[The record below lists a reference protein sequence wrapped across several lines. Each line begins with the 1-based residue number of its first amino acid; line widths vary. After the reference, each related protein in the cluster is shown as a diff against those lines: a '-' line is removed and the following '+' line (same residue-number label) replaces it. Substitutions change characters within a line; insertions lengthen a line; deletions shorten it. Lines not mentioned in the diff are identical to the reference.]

1 MSVTVLEPL
10 VSNTPPLMLHQDVW
24 VEDAVIPVP
33 SPAGKRFPQGLRK
46 PLIPRERRCTV
57 EPRTSVAPTQSTRWS
72 TDEPNVDQYEIPEA
86 IRPLIEK
93 IFPKPASTQDL
104 AQSVGTAVHAVAP
117 ALLEVLAG
125 ARPARQLAGVL
136 NPQCM
141 DKLEHHVR
149 IGEAQQ
155 PDRNVCCY
163 SNPRVLRI
171 RVSQIL
177 PLVFEAAVILFDL
190 KKVRATALRVE
201 LWHGRWQVTALE
213 IG

>member
-10 VSNTPPLMLHQDVW
+10 ATNGPPLMLHQDVW
-24 VEDAVIPVP
+24 VEDAVIPAP
-33 SPAGKRFPQGLRK
+33 SPAGKRFPENLRK
-46 PLIPRERRCTV
+46 PTTPRDRRCTITP
-57 EPRTSVAPTQSTRWS
+57 EPIAAPTNSARWN

-93 IFPKPASTQDL
+93 IFPKPTSTQNL
-104 AQSVGTAVHAVAP
+104 AQSVGTTVHAVAP

-141 DKLEHHVR
+141 DKLEQHVH

-155 PDRNVCCY
+155 PDRNARCY

-171 RVSQIL
+171 RVAQIL
-177 PLVFEAAVILFDL
+177 PMVFEAAVILLDI
-190 KKVRATALRVE
+190 KKVRATALRIE

>member
-1 MSVTVLEPL
+1 MSITILEPL
-10 VSNTPPLMLHQDVW
+10 TANGPQLMLHEDVW

-33 SPAGKRFPQGLRK
+33 SPAGKRFPENLHTAPTSRG
-46 PLIPRERRCTV
+46 RRCV
-57 EPRTSVAPTQSTRWS
+57 IEPPVVTESIRSPRWNIE
-72 TDEPNVDQYEIPEA
+72 EPNVDQFEIPEA
-86 IRPLIEK
+86 VRPIIEK
-93 IFPKPASTQDL
+93 IFPRPESIQNL
-104 AQSVGTAVHAVAP
+104 AESVGTAVHAVAP

-136 NPQCM
+136 NPDCM
-141 DKLEHHVR
+141 GKLEYHVQ
-149 IGEAQQ
+149 IGESQQ

-171 RVSQIL
+171 RVSQVL
-177 PLVFEAAVILFDL
+177 PMVFEAAVILLDI
-190 KKVRATALRVE
+190 KKVRATALRIE

>member
-1 MSVTVLEPL
+1 MSVTVLEP
-10 VSNTPPLMLHQDVW
+10 VETNAPPLMLHQDVW
-24 VEDAVIPVP
+24 VEDAVIPTP
-33 SPAGKRFPQGLRK
+33 SPSGKRFPQDLRR
-46 PLIPRERRCTV
+46 PIVPRDRRCTV
-57 EPRTSVAPTQSTRWS
+57 EPSSPAAPHSARWN

-93 IFPKPASTQDL
+93 IFPKPTATQDL

-141 DKLEHHVR
+141 DKLEHHVH

-177 PLVFEAAVILFDL
+177 PMVFEAAVILFDF
-190 KKVRATALRVE
+190 KKVRATALRIE